1 MKNLITLIALAL
13 MPTAALAQEDA
24 APPPEPK
31 WSLAIHG
38 GAGTLNRAD
47 MTPEKRAAYEAAL
60 QAALD
65 AGAKVLEDGGSAM
78 DAIKA
83 AIIPMEDSPLFNAG
97 KGAVFTWE
105 GTNELDS
112 SIMDGRDR
120 SAGAIAGVKTVRN
133 PILLADTVRTKSPHV
148 MLMGAGAEQFAV
160 EQGFPVTPPEYFA
173 TPARREA
180 LERMKAE
187 QLSALDVDHKFGTV
201 GAVAL
206 DQNGNLAAGTSTG
219 GMTGKRWGRVGDAP
233 LIGAGTYAD
242 NRSCAVSAT
251 GWGEYFIRVGV
262 AHEIC
267 ARLRMERDEKRW
279 KAEWDASRAANKAN
293 TGNITYARVTSVDLP
308 EQSAQMAAD
317 DVMADVK
324 QLGGDGGVILVTP
337 EGHAIFS
344 FNTSGMY
351 RGRAT
356 SDGVNEVA
364 IFGGEEQTSATP
376 DH

>member
-1 MKNLITLIALAL
+1 MKRLIAAV
-13 MPTAALAQEDA
+13 ALAFLAQPALAVDA
-24 APPPEPK
+24 PK

-38 GAGTLNRAD
+38 GAGTLD
-47 MTPEKRAAYEAAL
+47 PDKMTPERRAEYEAAL

-65 AGAKVLEDGGSAM
+65 AGAKVLAEGGSAM
-78 DAIKA
+78 DAVKA

-97 KGAVFTWE
+97 KGAVFTWD
-105 GTNELDS
+105 GTNELDA

-120 SAGAIAGVKTVRN
+120 SAGAVAGVKTVKN
-133 PILLADTVRTKSPHV
+133 PILLADTVRTQSEHV
-148 MLMGAGAEQFAV
+148 FLMGAGAEAFAASK
-160 EQGFPVTPPEYFA
+160 GFAVTPPEYFA
-173 TPARREA
+173 TPARRES
-180 LERMKAE
+180 LERLKAE
-187 QLSALDVDHKFGTV
+187 KLSALDVDHKFGTV

-206 DQNGNLAAGTSTG
+206 DQQGNMAAGTSTG
-219 GMTGKRWGRVGDAP
+219 GLTGKRWGRVGDAP
-233 LIGAGTYAD
+233 VIGAGTYAD

-251 GWGEYFIRVGV
+251 GWGEYFLRVGV

-267 ARLRMERDEKRW
+267 ARLRVIGM
-279 KAEWDASRAANKAN
+279 DAFRAM
-293 TGNITYARVTSVDLP
+293 ITDMKSPTPAVLDPALQL
-308 EQSAQMAAD
+308 ELQQSIAD

-344 FNTSGMY
+344 FNTTGMY

-364 IFGGEEQTSATP
+364 IFGGEDKASMTP

>member
-1 MKNLITLIALAL
+1 MKKIIALIALAL
-13 MPTAALAQEDA
+13 MTQPALAEDA
-24 APPPEPK
+24 APK

-38 GAGTLNRAD
+38 GAGTLDPAR
-47 MTPEKRAAYEAAL
+47 MTLEKRTAYEAAL

-65 AGAKVLEDGGSAM
+65 AGSAILKDGGSAM

-83 AIIPMEDSPLFNAG
+83 AIIIMEDSPLFNAG
-97 KGAVFTWE
+97 KGAVFTWD
-105 GTNELDS
+105 GTNELDA

-120 SAGAIAGVKTVRN
+120 SAGAIAGVKTVKN
-133 PILLADTVRTKSPHV
+133 PILLADTVRTQSEHV
-148 MLMGAGAEQFAV
+148 FLVGKGAEEFAV
-160 EQGFPVTPPEYFA
+160 SKGFAVTPPEYFA

-187 QLSALDVDHKFGTV
+187 KLSALDVDHKFGTV

-206 DQNGNLAAGTSTG
+206 DQSGNMAAGTSTG

-233 LIGAGTYAD
+233 MIGAGTYAD

-267 ARLRMERDEKRW
+267 ARLRMVRAMNWLSLDQSKPLKEPAAEEK
-279 KAEWDASRAANKAN
+279 AAISQYIADA
-293 TGNITYARVTSVDLP
+293 
-308 EQSAQMAAD
+308 
-317 DVMADVK
+317 VMGEVK
-324 QLGGDGGVILVTP
+324 ELGGDGGVILVTP

-344 FNTSGMY
+344 FNTTGMY

-356 SDGVNEVA
+356 SAGVREVA
-364 IFGGEEQTSATP
+364 IFGGEDRDSTTP
-376 DH
+376 NH